1 MSNQIIS
8 FDFHNSKIRTICKNG
23 EVFFYL
29 SDVTSV
35 LNLTNSRQIAKQIKD
50 EFKLCNLNLH
60 SFDTGYGVKQFTII
74 TEPELYFVIFRSR
87 SPIARDFRI
96 WVFSEV
102 LPSLRKTGSY
112 EISKAKP
119 ERRDP
124 EFVTLIRDP
133 FSGIGENDRLR
144 VIVSRNIWFC
154 LDDVGAALGIH
165 KMSSIYKQLDPAELR
180 YLSFGKDENLLFGQ
194 ILNFMRLAY
203 HLKTIPATD
212 YQRWIFSDAL
222 PKIQQIQNQYTFKY
236 NELYKPELLTHD
248 TQVSKED
255 LNAVVQNTDNKQELT
270 HQEEKIASS
279 PEPVKPQPLVI
290 IKKRKVIDREER
302 ARKLLDEDLLYVVKH
317 MDQESYKCGILT
329 AILLSD
335 PKNEYEKNAKE
346 KLKRVLNIKPLQVRT
361 EFMRGYTEGFKDMH
375 DHTKE

>member
-1 MSNQIIS
+1 MTDIQNFTFGELPIHTQIIDDVPYFLAKDVCKALGYKLVAKTLLDHVDEDDVLKRNIIDRLGRKQNALWINES
-8 FDFHNSKIRTICKNG
+8 GLYCLIFGSKLDAAKN
-23 EVFFYL
+23 FKHW
-29 SDVTSV
+29 VT
-35 LNLTNSRQIAKQIKD
+35 
-50 EFKLCNLNLH
+50 
-60 SFDTGYGVKQFTII
+60 
-74 TEPELYFVIFRSR
+74 
-87 SPIARDFRI
+87 
-96 WVFSEV
+96 SEV

-112 EISKAKP
+112 EIIKAKP

-133 FSGIGENDRLR
+133 FSGIGEKDRLR

-180 YLSFGKDENLLFGQ
+180 YLSFGNDENLLFGQ

-248 TQVSKED
+248 TQVSID
-255 LNAVVQNTDNKQELT
+255 PNAVNTDHNEQA
-270 HQEEKIASS
+270 QGVDADASAA
-279 PEPVKPQPLVI
+279 KPQPLVI

>member
-133 FSGIGENDRLR
+133 FSGIGEKDRLR
-144 VIVSRNIWFC
+144 VIVSRNLWFC

-222 PKIQQIQNQYTFKY
+222 PKIQEIQKQYTFKY

-248 TQVSKED
+248 TQVSID
-255 LNAVVQNTDNKQELT
+255 PNAVNTDHNEQ
-270 HQEEKIASS
+270 QDQGADADASAA
-279 PEPVKPQPLVI
+279 KPQPLVI

>member
-1 MSNQIIS
+1 MADLIS
-8 FDFHNSKIRTICKNG
+8 YSFRDHAIRTIADKNG
-23 EVFFYL
+23 EPLFCLADVCDTLAL
-29 SDVTSV
+29 STP
-35 LNLTNSRQIAKQIKD
+35 AKTANQIKE
-50 EFKLCNLNLH
+50 EFGLGELNSY
-60 SFDTGYGVKQFTII
+60 SFDTGYGIKDFTMI
-74 TEPELYFVIFRSR
+74 TEPQLYFVMMRSR
-87 SPIARDFRI
+87 VKIAREFRQWI
-96 WVFSEV
+96 CNEV

-270 HQEEKIASS
+270 HQEEKVASS

-329 AILLSD
+329 AILLSRRI
-335 PKNEYEKNAKE
+335 PFTSVQKFQTTS
-346 KLKRVLNIKPLQVRT
+346 V
-361 EFMRGYTEGFKDMH
+361 
-375 DHTKE
+375 

>member
-1 MSNQIIS
+1 MADIISYSFHDHEIRTMTDEKGDYLFCIADVCKTLGLQNPTLTANQIKEEFSTPMLNI
-8 FDFHNSKIRTICKNG
+8 G
-23 EVFFYL
+23 M
-29 SDVTSV
+29 VTRPDGSSV
-35 LNLTNSRQIAKQIKD
+35 EAN
-50 EFKLCNLNLH
+50 F
-60 SFDTGYGVKQFTII
+60 I
-74 TEPELYFVIFRSR
+74 TEPQLYFVMMRSR
-87 SPIARDFRI
+87 VKIAREFRQWI
-96 WVFSEV
+96 CNEV

-112 EISKAKP
+112 EIIKAKP

-124 EFVTLIRDP
+124 EFVTLIHDP
-133 FSGIGENDRLR
+133 FSGIGEKDRLR

-154 LDDVGAALGIH
+154 LDDVGTALGIH

-180 YLSFGKDENLLFGQ
+180 YLSFGNDENLLFGQ

-222 PKIQQIQNQYTFKY
+222 PKIQEIQKQYTFKY

-248 TQVSKED
+248 TQVSID
-255 LNAVVQNTDNKQELT
+255 PNAVNTEHNEQVQGVDAD
-270 HQEEKIASS
+270 ASAA
-279 PEPVKPQPLVI
+279 KPQPLVI

-317 MDQESYKCGILT
+317 IDEESYKCGILT

-335 PKNEYEKNAKE
+335 PKNEYEEKAKE
-346 KLKRVLNIKPLQVRT
+346 KIKRALNLKPLQVRT
-361 EFMRGYTEGFKDMH
+361 EFMRGYAEGFKDMH
-375 DHTKE
+375 DHTIE

>member
-1 MSNQIIS
+1 MI
-8 FDFHNSKIRTICKNG
+8 FGSKLDAAKN
-23 EVFFYL
+23 FKHW
-29 SDVTSV
+29 VT
-35 LNLTNSRQIAKQIKD
+35 
-50 EFKLCNLNLH
+50 
-60 SFDTGYGVKQFTII
+60 
-74 TEPELYFVIFRSR
+74 
-87 SPIARDFRI
+87 
-96 WVFSEV
+96 SEV

-133 FSGIGENDRLR
+133 FSGIGEKDRLR

-222 PKIQQIQNQYTFKY
+222 PKIQEIQKQYTFKY

-248 TQVSKED
+248 TQVSID
-255 LNAVVQNTDNKQELT
+255 PNAIVQQNKDNKQELT
-270 HQEEKIASS
+270 HQEEKVASS

-302 ARKLLDEDLLYVVKH
+302 ARKLLDEDLLYVAKH
-317 MDQESYKCGILT
+317 IDEESYKCGILT